1 LVQNKD
7 HQEETLRPTYA
18 NCGNLTQQETL
29 PVKAKQ
35 WKKKMAK
42 HCKA

>member
-1 LVQNKD
+1 VQE
-7 HQEETLRPTYA
+7 EETLRPTSV

-29 PVKAKQ
+29 PVTAEQ